1 MIGFAQILPH
11 AAEIEEVQRTLFW
24 HKIKCE
30 KQFDRTRI
38 DLNIDARLGEF
49 RLMETEIELTDEG
62 NNAARYSPIGR
73 LNPM

>member
-49 RLMETEIELTDEG
+49 RLMETEIELTEKETMLPG
-62 NNAARYSPIGR
+62 TVLLSR